1 MATNEIILAGFGGQG
16 ILFAGKLLA
25 YCGMVMEK
33 ELSWLPSYGPEMRGG
48 TCNCHVILSD
58 EPVSSPLITKPTVLF
73 AMNQPS
79 LDKFESTVA
88 PGGVI
93 VYDSTLIANGVK
105 RTDVRVIPVQA
116 TKIANDMGASKL
128 ANMILVGALLKAT
141 EIADEETIEKALNK
155 LIPPKKAE
163 LLKTNLECIKK
174 GMECI

>member
-1 MATNEIILAGFGGQG
+1 MAAHEIILAGFGGQG

-25 YCGMVMEK
+25 YCGMVAGK

-79 LDKFESTVA
+79 LDKFCSKVV

-93 VYDSTLIANGVK
+93 VYDSTLIKSGVE
-105 RTDVRVIPVQA
+105 RDDVKAIAVPA

-128 ANMILVGALLKAT
+128 ANMILMGALIK
-141 EIADEETIEKALNK
+141 ETGIFDSDTVEKALNK
-155 LIPPKKAE
+155 LIPPKKAD
-163 LLKTNLECIKK
+163 LLKVNLECIKK
-174 GMECI
+174 GME